1 MTQPAADATTTG
13 KPAAAADTVRVSIII
28 PIYNEIQHVQALLE
42 RVIQAPLPAGCEKEI
57 IVIDDGSTDG
67 TTQLLKQLC
76 QQQLIRFHESILNFG
91 KGTALRIGIRM
102 ATGQIILVQDGDL
115 EYDPNEYS
123 KLLEPI
129 LAGTADVVYGSRFRG
144 RVDGMML
151 PNLLANKI
159 LTFSANLL
167 YGAGITDEAT
177 AYKVFRREVLNR
189 ISLECKRFEFCP
201 EMTAKVCKLGVR
213 IHEVPITYNGR
224 SLAQGKKIR
233 WRDGVEAMYTL
244 LRYRFGK

>member
-1 MTQPAADATTTG
+1 
-13 KPAAAADTVRVSIII
+13 VRVSIII
-28 PIYNEIQHVQALLE
+28 PIYNEIQHVETLLQ
-42 RVIQAPLPAGCEKEI
+42 RVIAAPLPPGCEKEI

-67 TTQLLKQLC
+67 TTQLLKRLC
-76 QQQLIRFHESILNFG
+76 EEQVIRFHESILNFG

-115 EYDPNEYS
+115 EYDPNEYG
-123 KLLEPI
+123 KLIEPI
-129 LAGTADVVYGSRFRG
+129 LAGQADVVYGSRFRG
-144 RVDGMML
+144 SVDGMML

-159 LTFSANLL
+159 LTLSANVL

-177 AYKVFRREVLNR
+177 AYKVFRREVLGR
-189 ISLECKRFEFCP
+189 IQLECKRFEFCP
-201 EMTAKVCKLGVR
+201 EVTAKVRKLGVR
-213 IHEVPITYNGR
+213 IHEVPISYNGR
-224 SLAQGKKIR
+224 TTEQGKKIR